1 MTNSAPAA
9 PRVGVQRPRIELI
22 PPYTSTAGPE
32 CVELAASAGLELDPW
47 QRYVLQGAL
56 GERADGRWSAF
67 EVAVIVARQNG
78 KGALIEA
85 RELAGLFLFGS
96 RLILHSAH
104 EFKTAAEG
112 FRRIMALIDN
122 TDDLRKR
129 VRKVT
134 NSHGEEG
141 VELLTGQRL
150 RFVARSRGSGRG
162 FSADDLILDEAYNL
176 SPESVAAMLP
186 TLSAR
191 PNPQILYFSSAP
203 LLDSLQLRALQA
215 RGRSG
220 QVGGRLAY
228 YEFSAPPDANLD
240 DPAAWAMANPALGRR
255 LSEEFIAT
263 ERDAM
268 DDVSFA
274 RERLSIEED
283 PSAAGL
289 FDMHLWAELVTTAPL
304 ADPVCMA
311 IDTTP
316 ERSMTSI
323 GAAGALLGPAGVG
336 IRPPDLLGVDVVDH
350 RPGTGWVVER
360 AVDLW
365 RRHKP
370 IAVVIDERSAAAMFV
385 QDLRNRGVRVEVA
398 NTSNLA
404 EASSQFYGRTLPDSL
419 TLRHPGHPALTAA
432 LAGARKRDLGGD
444 GLWTFTRRDAA
455 VDVSPLMAVTLAAWG
470 FGRFKRRGAKPMIMY
485 A

>member
-22 PPYTSTAGPE
+22 PPYASTAGPE

-47 QRYVLQGAL
+47 QRYILQGAL
-56 GERADGRWSAF
+56 GERPDGRWSAF

-78 KGALIEA
+78 KGAIIEA

-220 QVGGRLAY
+220 QAARLAY
-228 YEFSAPPDANLD
+228 YEFSAPPDADLD

-255 LSEEFIAT
+255 LSEEFVAT

-289 FDMHLWAELVTTAPL
+289 FDMHLWAELVTTASL

-323 GAAGALLGPAGVG
+323 GAAGALEGTPGLV
-336 IRPPDLLGVDVVDH
+336 GVDVVDH

-360 AVDLW
+360 AAELW
-365 RRHKP
+365 RSHRP
-370 IAVVIDERSAAAMFV
+370 VAFVIDEKSAAAMFT
-385 QDLRNRGVRVEVA
+385 QDLRNRGVRVETT
-398 NTSNLA
+398 NTAGLG
-404 EASSQFYGRTLPDSL
+404 EASAQFYGRTLPDAL
-419 TLRHPGHPALTAA
+419 TLRHPGQPALTAA
-432 LAGARKRDLGGD
+432 VAGARKRDLGGD

>member
-1 MTNSAPAA
+1 M
-9 PRVGVQRPRIELI
+9 
-22 PPYTSTAGPE
+22 
-32 CVELAASAGLELDPW
+32 ELAASAGLDLDPW
-47 QRYVLQGAL
+47 QRYVLKGAL

-78 KGALIEA
+78 KGSIIEA
-85 RELAGLFLFGS
+85 RELGGLYLFGS

-112 FRRIMALIDN
+112 FRRIMTLIDN

-129 VRKVT
+129 VKKVT

-141 VELLTGQRL
+141 VELLNGARL

-191 PNPQILYFSSAP
+191 PNPQIMYFSSAP

-215 RGRSG
+215 RGRSAG
-220 QVGGRLAY
+220 DAKRLAY
-228 YEFSAPPDANLD
+228 YEFSAPADADLD
-240 DPAAWAMANPALGRR
+240 DPAAWAQANPALGIR
-255 LSEEFIAT
+255 LDPSFIAT

-289 FDMHLWAELVTTAPL
+289 IDMALWAELATRTPL
-304 ADPVCMA
+304 ADPVCLA

-316 ERSMTSI
+316 ERSSTSV
-323 GAAGALLGPAGVG
+323 GAAGALQEVPGLRAVPRVDG
-336 IRPPDLLGVDVVDH
+336 LLGVDVIDN

-360 AVDLW
+360 VADLW
-365 RRHKP
+365 KRHKP
-370 IAVVIDERSAAAMFV
+370 IAVVIDEKSAAAMFI
-385 QDLRNRGVRVEVA
+385 QDLRNRGVRVETA
-398 NTSNLA
+398 NTTGLA
-404 EASSQFYGRTLPDSL
+404 EATAQFYGRTLPDAL

-432 LAGARKRDLGGD
+432 VAGARKRDLGGD
-444 GLWTFTRRDAA
+444 GAWAFTRRDVT
-455 VDVSPLMAVTLAAWG
+455 VDVTPLISVTLAAWG
-470 FGRFKRRGAKPMIMY
+470 HGRFKRKGAKPMIVY

>member
-1 MTNSAPAA
+1 
-9 PRVGVQRPRIELI
+9 
-22 PPYTSTAGPE
+22 
-32 CVELAASAGLELDPW
+32 VELAASAGLELDPW
-47 QRYVLQGAL
+47 QRYVLKGGL

-78 KGALIEA
+78 KGSVIEA
-85 RELAGLFLFGS
+85 RELGGLYLFGS

-104 EFKTAAEG
+104 EFKTAVEG
-112 FRRIMALIDN
+112 FRRILWLIDN

-129 VRKVT
+129 VKKVT
-134 NSHGEEG
+134 NSHGDEG
-141 VELLTGQRL
+141 IELLNGARL
-150 RFVARSRGSGRG
+150 RFMARTRGSGRG
-162 FSADDLILDEAYNL
+162 FSGDELHLDEAYNL

-191 PNPQILYFSSAP
+191 PNPQIWYYSSAP

-215 RGRSG
+215 RGRAGTAS
-220 QVGGRLAY
+220 RLAY
-228 YEFSAPPDANLD
+228 FEFSAPADSDLDSMDA
-240 DPAAWAMANPALGRR
+240 AYQANPALGFR
-255 LSEEFIAT
+255 LSEEFILT
-263 ERDAM
+263 EREAM
-268 DDVSFA
+268 DDASYA

-289 FDMHLWAELVTTAPL
+289 FDMLLWAELVTSVPL
-304 ADPVCMA
+304 ADPLCLA

-323 GAAGALLGPAGVG
+323 GAAGALQEVPGLRGVARMDG
-336 IRPPDLLGVDVVDH
+336 LLGVDVIDN

-360 AVDLW
+360 VVDLW
-365 RRHKP
+365 ARHRP
-370 IAVVIDERSAAAMFV
+370 IAVVIDEKSAAAMFI

-419 TLRHPGHPALTAA
+419 TLRHPGHPGLTAA
-432 LAGARKRDLGGD
+432 LAGAKKRDLGGD
-444 GLWTFTRRDAA
+444 GAWAFTRRDVT
-455 VDVSPLMAVTLAAWG
+455 VDVSPLISVTLAAWG
-470 FGRFKRRGAKPMIMY
+470 YGRFKRKGSKPMIVY

>member
-1 MTNSAPAA
+1 MTNSPRAVK
-9 PRVGVQRPRIELI
+9 RVGAQRPRIELV
-22 PPYTSTAGPE
+22 PPYVSTAGPE
-32 CVELAASAGLELDPW
+32 CVELAASAGLVLDPW
-47 QRYVLQGAL
+47 QRYVLKGGL

-67 EVAVIVARQNG
+67 EVCVICARQNG
-78 KGALIEA
+78 KGSLIEA
-85 RELAGLFLFGS
+85 RELGGLYLFGS
-96 RLILHSAH
+96 RLIIHSAH
-104 EFKTAAEG
+104 EFKTAVEG
-112 FRRIMALIDN
+112 FRRILWLIDN

-134 NSHGEEG
+134 QSHGDEG
-141 VELLTGQRL
+141 IELLNGARL
-150 RFVARSRGSGRG
+150 RFMARTRGSGRG
-162 FSADDLILDEAYNL
+162 FSGDELHLDEAYNL

-191 PNPQILYFSSAP
+191 PNPQIWYYSSAP

-215 RGRSG
+215 RGRAG
-220 QVGGRLAY
+220 DAKRLAY
-228 YEFSAPPDANLD
+228 YEFSAPPEADLD
-240 DPAAWAMANPALGRR
+240 DPDAWAMANPALGIR
-255 LSEEFIAT
+255 LEEEFIQT
-263 ERDAM
+263 EREAM

-323 GAAGALLGPAGVG
+323 GAAGALLDPAGVG
-336 IRPPDLLGVDVVDH
+336 MRLPDLLGVDVIDN

-360 AVDLW
+360 AVELD
-365 RRHKP
+365 RRHRP
-370 IAVVIDERSAAAMFV
+370 ICFVIDERSAAAMFI
-385 QDLRNRGVRVEVA
+385 QDLKNRGLRVETA
-398 NTSNLA
+398 NTAGLG
-404 EASSQFYGRTLPDSL
+404 EASAQFYGRTLPDSL

-432 LAGARKRDLGGD
+432 AAGARKRDMGD
-444 GLWTFTRRDAA
+444 GGLWTFTRRDVT
-455 VDVSPLMAVTLAAWG
+455 VDVSPLISAALAAWG
-470 FGRFKRRGAKPMIMY
+470 FGRFKRKGAKPMIVY